1 MMTPEKKA
9 KSFHTTM
16 VLTQPKMLGIA
27 DSKVLSSFPY
37 HYGSYATAKSRTQ
50 LENLLA
56 FPYHYGSYA
65 TAKSR
70 TQLENLL
77 AFPYHYGSYAT
88 YINKHNLTMMK
99 LVSIPLWFLRNVNG
113 NGLLP

>member
-65 TAKSR
+65 T
-70 TQLENLL
+70 
-77 AFPYHYGSYAT
+77 